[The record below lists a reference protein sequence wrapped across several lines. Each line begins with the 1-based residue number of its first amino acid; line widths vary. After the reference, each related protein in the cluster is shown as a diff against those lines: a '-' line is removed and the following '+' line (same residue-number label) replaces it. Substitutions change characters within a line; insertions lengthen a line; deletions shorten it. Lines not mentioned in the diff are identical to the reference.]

1 MNSPIAPFLQGLLRG
16 EVRVHD
22 LTNILSPQTP
32 ALRLPEPF
40 KNLEDFSRSSVAAF
54 DDYAPFWSHANI
66 ALGEHVGTH
75 LDAPAHWIS
84 GRDGRTVDQIE
95 PQRLVGPAAVMDV
108 SDRASADPDL
118 LLEPEDIQAWIAE
131 HGPMEPGTW
140 LLVRTGWDAYSRDEK
155 AFLNTDETGS
165 HTPGFSAAC
174 AQWLSEQDW
183 LSGVGVETVGIDQGN
198 AGALDPAFPMHYHLL
213 AQDKYGVTSLQGLG
227 ELPPT
232 GAMVVV
238 APLPIEG
245 GTGGPCRVLAFSSRQ
260 GSDGSSAAAE
270 AAAAAGLAASA
281 AEPAATAEDTSAPT
295 GGTTALEFSDAEDAQ

>member
-95 PQRLVGPAAVMDV
+95 PARLVGPAAVMDV

-155 AFLNTDETGS
+155 AFLNADESGS

-227 ELPPT
+227 DLPPT

-281 AEPAATAEDTSAPT
+281 AEPAATAEDASAPT
-295 GGTTALEFSDAEDAQ
+295 GGATALEFSDAEDAQ